1 MSIQGNS
8 DAKSLTFTSMSIMEF
23 ILPVVWFI
31 GLFWSI
37 SKLDFFKR
45 GPFSSQSLQLAFVIR
60 IAMGFLLFLIYSLH
74 YPVRQDADTF
84 KYFDDS
90 KYMYEAFWTNPL
102 DYFKM
107 LFGVDCHSEHF
118 NSHYFNNMS
127 NWVRSYDNGLFNDNR
142 LVIRVNAFLR
152 LFSFGNYHVHS
163 IILSYLAFMGSFAL
177 AKVFFEV
184 SKSKSLSYIAV
195 FLVPSVVFWSSGILK
210 EAILLSAM
218 GFFVYHFYQLFG
230 ENRRYRNYVMVFF
243 MSCILIVMKLYVFIA
258 LIPAIFIWFT
268 VKKWKRSWWIYIGMY
283 TLFLAIGTLIGE
295 LNPRLDFVNLIV
307 DKQRQFINLSNFYD
321 VNSGFHLEAL
331 SYNLWSVVKAS
342 PEGLFNVLTKPW
354 ASEVNSILFVPAFLE
369 NIIFIALLIIAL
381 VYRKALDVNDWDFVA
396 FCLSFCIILFV
407 VIGLTTPITGA
418 IVRYKIPAIPF
429 LFMAVF
435 MFMDHSKL
443 PKTLL
448 ENKLARWINT
458 FL

>member
-45 GPFSSQSLQLAFVIR
+45 GPFSSQSLQLAFGVR
-60 IAMGFLLFLIYSLH
+60 VAMGFLLFLIYSLY

-90 KYMYEAFWTNPL
+90 QYMYEAFWTNPL

-230 ENRRYRNYVMVFF
+230 VNRRYRNYVMVFL

-268 VKKWKRSWWIYIGMY
+268 VKKWNRSWWVYLGMY
-283 TLFLAIGTLIGE
+283 VSFLGLATVIGE
-295 LNPRLDFVNLIV
+295 FNPRLDFINLIV
-307 DKQRQFINLSNFYD
+307 DKQKQFINLSNFYD
-321 VNSGFHLEAL
+321 VNSGFHLEVL
-331 SYNLWSVVKAS
+331 TYDLWSVVKAS

-354 ASEVNSILFVPAFLE
+354 PSEVNSILFVPAFLE
-369 NIIFIALLIIAL
+369 NIIVIALLITAL

-435 MFMDHSKL
+435 MFMDLNKL
-443 PKTLL
+443 PKALI
-448 ENKLARWINT
+448 ENKLSRWINT

>member
-1 MSIQGNS
+1 MEVKVQG
-8 DAKSLTFTSMSIMEF
+8 
-23 ILPVVWFI
+23 V
-31 GLFWSI
+31 
-37 SKLDFFKR
+37 
-45 GPFSSQSLQLAFVIR
+45 
-60 IAMGFLLFLIYSLH
+60 
-74 YPVRQDADTF
+74 
-84 KYFDDS
+84 
-90 KYMYEAFWTNPL
+90 
-102 DYFKM
+102 
-107 LFGVDCHSEHF
+107 
-118 NSHYFNNMS
+118 
-127 NWVRSYDNGLFNDNR
+127 
-142 LVIRVNAFLR
+142 
-152 LFSFGNYHVHS
+152 
-163 IILSYLAFMGSFAL
+163 
-177 AKVFFEV
+177 EV
-184 SKSKSLSYIAV
+184 
-195 FLVPSVVFWSSGILK
+195 
-210 EAILLSAM
+210 
-218 GFFVYHFYQLFG
+218 
-230 ENRRYRNYVMVFF
+230 
-243 MSCILIVMKLYVFIA
+243 VMKVQGVEVEIK
-258 LIPAIFIWFT
+258 IKKW
-268 VKKWKRSWWIYIGMY
+268 KWKRSWWIYIGMY